1 METLK
6 KLTPAETLILRDTS
20 SAAFRN
26 LLKFTLIDL
35 ILKRVLVIKNE
46 VTGQEQEESPVAY
59 KNVEAGPA
67 FNGYH
72 PKEHEWI
79 YLSPYKKDAD
89 ISIQFKHL
97 VKMGW
102 ESARNRN
109 HYIFKQILTSNE
121 VNRAV
126 KEGWFYRIFG
136 SVKLTEEGAVL
147 QRRVN
152 TELSQ
157 LEDKLPSLIDNNP
170 EGAKDI
176 ISQIH
181 GNILLLR
188 SFDYS
193 LLKQLDAV
201 FEEELIDR
209 QTPMETDTA
218 ALWFFFLYDDFQSSF
233 DSEYNSYSGDG
244 SWGSGGCSADG
255 GGDGGCS
262 GCGGCGGCGG

>member
-6 KLTPAETLILRDTS
+6 TLTPAETLTLRDTS
-20 SAAFRN
+20 STAFRN

-35 ILKRVLVIKNE
+35 ILKKVLVIKSE
-46 VTGQEQEESPVAY
+46 VADPEQQEESPIAY
-59 KNVEAGPA
+59 KNLEAGPA
-67 FNGYH
+67 FDSYR

-121 VNRAV
+121 VNRTV

-136 SVKLTEEGAVL
+136 SVRLTDEGVAM
-147 QRRVN
+147 QRRIN

-157 LEDKLPSLIDNNP
+157 LEDKLPSLIQNNP
-170 EGAKDI
+170 EGAKEI

-181 GNILLLR
+181 GNILLLN

-193 LLKQLDAV
+193 LLKQLDEV
-201 FEEELIDR
+201 FDQELMEHN
-209 QTPMETDTA
+209 TPMETDTA
-218 ALWFFFLYDDFQSSF
+218 ALWFFFLYDDFHSSF
-233 DSEYNSYSGDG
+233 DSEYDSYGGDG
-244 SWGSGGCSADG
+244 SWGGGCSADG
-255 GGDGGCS
+255 GGDAGCS